1 MAKAPSKSPSSNT
14 AAATWVFNFESS
26 ASLLLALGSL
36 LAAWHA
42 RQILPANGLYS
53 FWESCLLPVQLP
65 VFYFGYGY
73 LYQRRWQVASLRS
86 WWGSVRYELAN
97 LLTPF
102 AFITVLTLAVRS
114 WLHTG
119 AGLTPEH
126 LAVALFVDPVI
137 PVGFFLVALVFYL
150 LIPSFTSKHAAAVGV
165 GISLLLKIAVVI
177 AACSPEGQ
185 GLLGSLPYVVA
196 NGCDN
201 ALWFCGGMALALEEC
216 QGQNSQR
223 MRGARLPRAVKI
235 TGPLVLWLGLALG
248 CWWLYGQGPMS
259 LGCLEAVLVGAGLG
273 AGTLLYRELFGMQG
287 RQWRFFSLVDGYTK
301 GIWLLHP
308 LCLELWFYWAQGA
321 HLGAVGTV
329 AGSLAAA
336 YLVPVAINVMLD
348 HLGRLGFLV
357 NPNRYLA
364 KPR

>member
-1 MAKAPSKSPSSNT
+1 MAKSLSGSPRAT
-14 AAATWVFNFESS
+14 TATWIFNFESS

-42 RQILPANGLYS
+42 RQILPANSLYR

-73 LYQRRWQVASLRS
+73 LYQRQWRVTSPRS

-97 LLTPF
+97 LLTPL

-114 WLHTG
+114 WLNPRTG
-119 AGLTPEH
+119 FTPEH

-150 LIPSFTSKHAAAVGV
+150 LIPNFTSKRAAAVGV
-165 GISLLLKIAVVI
+165 GVSLLLKIAVVI
-177 AACSPEGQ
+177 AARSPEGQ

-216 QGQNSQR
+216 KGQISQH

-235 TGPLVLWLGLALG
+235 TGPLALWLGLALG
-248 CWWLYGQGPMS
+248 CWWLYGRERMN

-348 HLGRLGFLV
+348 HLGRLGFLI
-357 NPNRYLA
+357 NPNRYLS